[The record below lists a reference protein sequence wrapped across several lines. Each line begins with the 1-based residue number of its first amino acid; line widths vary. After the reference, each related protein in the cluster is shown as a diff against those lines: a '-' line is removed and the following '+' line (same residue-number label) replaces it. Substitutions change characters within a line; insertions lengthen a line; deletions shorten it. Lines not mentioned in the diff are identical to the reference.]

1 MSKFHDFDPLDALIQ
16 CQRLSQ
22 TSFNNTQELARSHN
36 HLDKL
41 LSELLQQHNNLVD
54 LLMRTRKELQKLQ
67 RELNEIKQDKNGE
80 TGP

>member
-1 MSKFHDFDPLDALIQ
+1 MTKFHDFDPLDMLLE

-22 TSFNNTQELARSHN
+22 TAFNNTQELARSHN

-54 LLMRTRKELQKLQ
+54 LLMRSRREIDSLRKDIEQLKQKHS
-67 RELNEIKQDKNGE
+67 
-80 TGP
+80 